1 MELCEGNLTH
11 TIKDRRNKKNYFKT
25 EEIAIFLEAMI
36 PLFVRLQKRGYL
48 HRDIKPDNILLARG
62 RKLDFRLAD
71 FGFALKLNCYSSRN
85 VAGTMEY
92 VSPKLKVKF
101 QNQKVS
107 VPGHTIKDD
116 VYSLG
121 KTLS

>member
-1 MELCEGNLTH
+1 MELCEGNLTQA
-11 TIKDRRNKKNYFKT
+11 IKDRKKKGCYFKR
-25 EEIAIFLEAMI
+25 EEINAFLNAMI

-71 FGFALKLNCYSSRN
+71 FGFALKINCYSSRN

-92 VSPKLKVKF
+92 VSPKLKIKF

>member
-1 MELCEGNLTH
+1 MV
-11 TIKDRRNKKNYFKT
+11 
-25 EEIAIFLEAMI
+25 

-107 VPGHTIKDD
+107 VPGHNIKDD

-121 KTLS
+121 KTFS